1 MFNAL
6 CRGGSCRAP
15 RTLTSV
21 CSDWNAQTW
30 KANCLQIFALGALT
44 SVKMW
49 TTRGKNLAKSLTEQ
63 RKKLGQESGKQETSS
78 HLSWCQNEL
87 RQLSWGNVQNLGK
100 THQLDYTLKDLH
112 LKAGAGRATHPF
124 HFQEKEFVTKATGTF
139 LCTFHW
145 VRSWQEHQMT
155 VLSVARVTALE
166 TIQKNTTHK

>member
-1 MFNAL
+1 MQRGILPCSENFNFRMFWL
-6 CRGGSCRAP
+6 E
-15 RTLTSV
+15 
-21 CSDWNAQTW
+21 CSNM

-100 THQLDYTLKDLH
+100 THQLDYTLKH
-112 LKAGAGRATHPF
+112 IHWKAGAGRATHPF

-139 LCTFHW
+139 LCYF
-145 VRSWQEHQMT
+145 S
-155 VLSVARVTALE
+155 LSEELARE
-166 TIQKNTTHK
+166 PNDCPQCG